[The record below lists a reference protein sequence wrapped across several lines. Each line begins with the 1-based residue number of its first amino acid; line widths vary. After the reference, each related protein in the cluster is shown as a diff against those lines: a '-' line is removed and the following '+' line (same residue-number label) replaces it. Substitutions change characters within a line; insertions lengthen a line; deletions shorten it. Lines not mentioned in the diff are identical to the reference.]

1 MLSESQN
8 IETYKMLGQ
17 VAMCSGGS
25 EFKISWAMSLL
36 EQGLETENLATLA
49 TLLKPVNEFE
59 AEDYFNRVLA
69 ELSIDR
75 PNDEAA
81 IEGYVKVLTDEV
93 VKGYLSPE
101 SGVSMIYTA
110 NVQLGY
116 PGSLGEFT
124 ALEDEWY
131 CECINGWSKQKRNEE
146 IIKACKEAHEVLNY
160 PRISKA

>member
-1 MLSESQN
+1 MLSESQY

-17 VAMCSGGS
+17 VAICPGGS

-59 AEDYFNRVLA
+59 ADDFFNRVLV

-75 PNDEAA
+75 PSYEAA

-101 SGVSMIYTA
+101 LGVSMIYTA
-110 NVQLGY
+110 NEQLGY
-116 PGSLGEFT
+116 LGSLGEFT
-124 ALEDEWY
+124 ILEDEWY
-131 CECINGWSKQKRNEE
+131 CECINGWSKQKRNDE
-146 IIKACKEAHEVLNY
+146 IIKACKDAYEALNY
-160 PRISKA
+160 PYINNA